1 MRGALAATAFGL
13 ALVSCASQ
21 TEEAISLAYQAKRCH
36 DLEQVR
42 QELWA
47 AGDEMTEAEIDRAI
61 ALNRMGTLLCSTT
74 ISQVVN
80 ELEGLIE

>member
-47 AGDEMTEAEIDRAI
+47 VGDQMTEAEIDKAI
-61 ALNRMGTLLCSTT
+61 DLNRLGTLLCSTSMDDL
-74 ISQVVN
+74 IKQMQ
-80 ELEGLIE
+80 ELAS

>member
-1 MRGALAATAFGL
+1 MRGALATTAFGL

-47 AGDEMTEAEIDRAI
+47 VGDQMTEAEIDKAI
-61 ALNRMGTLLCSTT
+61 DLNRMGTLLCSTT

>member
-47 AGDEMTEAEIDRAI
+47 VGDQMTEAEIDKAI
-61 ALNRMGTLLCSTT
+61 ELNRMGTLLCSTT